1 MNIRRWFDKLIDALA
16 WVYDFLAGIGK
27 YTPAFMRQRSFLIGV
42 ALFLFV
48 MITTFSVYFYQLF
61 FTPNLQLKGEDTY
74 LYIPEKATFA
84 TVLDSLEKN
93 KILHDKM
100 SFAFVARLLKYRDNI
115 KPGRYLIRKKMANRA
130 AVLMLRNGIQAPMKL
145 TFNNIRTKA
154 DFVER
159 VGKTF
164 DFGEADLQALL
175 SNTQKIAEYG
185 FDTTNVMCMFIPDT
199 YELYWNISSESFLKR
214 MHKEYE
220 KFWNAKRQA
229 KAKALGLTPVQVAVL
244 ASIVQA
250 ETIKEDE
257 KPRVAGVYLNRLKK
271 DMLLQADPTLVF
283 AWGDFSM
290 KRVLN
295 KHKEIASPYNTYKY
309 KGLPPGPIN
318 IPAVSS
324 IDAVLNHESHEYL
337 FFCARE
343 DFSGYHNFAK
353 TNAEH
358 EENARKYQK
367 ALNKRQIYN

>member
-1 MNIRRWFDKLIDALA
+1 
-16 WVYDFLAGIGK
+16 
-27 YTPAFMRQRSFLIGV
+27 
-42 ALFLFV
+42 
-48 MITTFSVYFYQLF
+48 
-61 FTPNLQLKGEDTY
+61 
-74 LYIPEKATFA
+74 
-84 TVLDSLEKN
+84 
-93 KILHDKM
+93 
-100 SFAFVARLLKYRDNI
+100 
-115 KPGRYLIRKKMANRA
+115 
-130 AVLMLRNGIQAPMKL
+130 
-145 TFNNIRTKA
+145 
-154 DFVER
+154 
-159 VGKTF
+159 
-164 DFGEADLQALL
+164 
-175 SNTQKIAEYG
+175 
-185 FDTTNVMCMFIPDT
+185 
-199 YELYWNISSESFLKR
+199 

-220 KFWNAKRQA
+220 KFWNAKRQD
-229 KAKALGLTPVQVAVL
+229 KAKALGLTPIQVAVL

>member
-1 MNIRRWFDKLIDALA
+1 
-16 WVYDFLAGIGK
+16 
-27 YTPAFMRQRSFLIGV
+27 MRQRNFLIGV
-42 ALFLFV
+42 AIFLFV

-130 AVLMLRNGIQAPMKL
+130 AILMLRNGIQAPMKL

-164 DFGEADLQALL
+164 AFGETNLL
-175 SNTQKIAEYG
+175 TLLDDAQKIGEYG

-220 KFWNAKRQA
+220 KFWNAKRQD
-229 KAKALGLTPVQVAVL
+229 KAKALGLTPIQVAVL